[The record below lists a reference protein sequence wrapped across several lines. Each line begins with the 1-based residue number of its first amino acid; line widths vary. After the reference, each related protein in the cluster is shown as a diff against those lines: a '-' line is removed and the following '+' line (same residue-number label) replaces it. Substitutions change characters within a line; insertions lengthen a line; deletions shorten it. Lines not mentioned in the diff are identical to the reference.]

1 MPKTTL
7 FQAITGGR
15 CPRCRRGH
23 LFLYNSWLPSRFHVQ
38 RSNCEHCNLRFE
50 LEPAFF
56 IGARYVSYALMV
68 ALIGAMFV
76 GTNVLLNDPSLTVYL
91 SIVLPAILILAVPIQ
106 RSSQVLYLYMF
117 GWVKYD
123 PTLDTDGGPV

>member
-1 MPKTTL
+1 
-7 FQAITGGR
+7 
-15 CPRCRRGH
+15 
-23 LFLYNSWLPSRFHVQ
+23 
-38 RSNCEHCNLRFE
+38 
-50 LEPAFF
+50 
-56 IGARYVSYALMV
+56 MV

-76 GTNVLLNDPSLTVYL
+76 GTNVLLNDPSLAVYL
-91 SIVLPAILILAVPIQ
+91 SIVLPAIVILAVPIQ